1 MVENKK
7 SRPSVAAPGRQT
19 ETETFSGA
27 TTSTIYNN
35 TQQTGRQPGKIERL
49 LSHGAENAVP
59 LQHLVNLTEL
69 PARQVRQLI
78 QAERL
83 RGAQI
88 LADNQSGYYLPETQ
102 EDVELF
108 YKSMLHRAAEI
119 TRVATAVKLRGR
131 RLD

>member
-35 TQQTGRQPGKIERL
+35 TQQTGRQPGKIEQL

-59 LQHLVNLTEL
+59 LQYLVKLMDK
-69 PARQVRQLI
+69 PARQVRQQI

-88 LADNQSGYYLPETQ
+88 LADNQNGYFLPNSQ
-102 EDVELF
+102 ADVDNF
-108 YKSMLHRAAEI
+108 VRSMLHRAHEI
-119 TRVATAVKLRGR
+119 ARVANTVRLRGR
-131 RLD
+131 LID